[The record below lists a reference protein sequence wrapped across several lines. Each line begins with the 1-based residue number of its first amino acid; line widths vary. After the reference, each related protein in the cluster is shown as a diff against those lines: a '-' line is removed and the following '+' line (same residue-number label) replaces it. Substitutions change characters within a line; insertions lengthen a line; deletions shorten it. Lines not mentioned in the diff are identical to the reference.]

1 MVADST
7 PFNFYVYEGADRG
20 AKIMISNSNFKHSQF
35 CKGMIV
41 YRVVP
46 LITKSQAFLNMTD
59 LYMKNTQLN
68 KSDSFI
74 LIKDSTFLNMN
85 AYSSVEALA
94 LPGSKPFL
102 KSYHGKD
109 TFHMPYFFH
118 KGIILNLEDF
128 PGRVE
133 VRDSTFE
140 KNAHYVPQILYNA
153 SSTSEVYSIES
164 FTDR

>member
-1 MVADST
+1 MVADFNPT
-7 PFNFYVYEGADRG
+7 NFYVYEGADRG
-20 AKIMISNSNFKHSQF
+20 AKITITNSNFKHSQF

-46 LITKSQAFLNMTD
+46 LIKNSQAFLNMTD
-59 LYMKNTQLN
+59 LYMKHTQLN

-74 LIKDSTFLNMN
+74 LIRDSSFLNMN
-85 AYSSVEALA
+85 AYSSVQALA
-94 LPGSKPFL
+94 LPGNKAFL
-102 KSYHGKD
+102 RPYTGKD
-109 TFHMPYFFH
+109 TFYMPFFFH

-153 SSTSEVYSIES
+153 SSTSEVYSIDS
-164 FTDR
+164 FKDL